1 VSLPRLSGEH
11 VTLVPVP
18 HAVAVA
24 VLAGDPTAALAAIG
38 LTPGRDWPHDDTA
51 DALRAL
57 AEHGSPGDESEWLVV
72 VDGEVVGE
80 CGWRGGPD
88 AQGDAELGY
97 GLARP
102 YRGRRLGGE
111 AVGVLVAWAAQQP
124 GVRRL
129 IARVLPGNEASWRL
143 LLRLGFTQEALE
155 PPYQRY
161 ALSVVASER

>member
-18 HAVAVA
+18 HPVAVA
-24 VLAGDPTAALAAIG
+24 VLTGDPTSALVAMG
-38 LTPGRDWPHDDTA
+38 LSPGRGWPHDDTA

-57 AEHGSPGDESEWLVV
+57 AEHGTPADESEWLVV
-72 VDGEVVGE
+72 IDGAVVGE

-97 GLARP
+97 GLAQP
-102 YRGRRLGGE
+102 YRGRGLGGE
-111 AVGVLVAWAAQQP
+111 AVGVLVAWAQQQP

-129 IARVLPGNEASWRL
+129 IARVLPGNEASWRM
-143 LLRLGFTQEALE
+143 LLRLGFTQDGLE

-161 ALSVVASER
+161 ALTVLATER